1 MLGRSF
7 ARLQRG
13 RVQSTKLS
21 NGMRVVTQDTYDQH
35 TSIGAYF
42 NAGIREEARDA
53 RGSYNV
59 LRALTANGATKKYK
73 GKGPTA
79 LHTDLANMG
88 ADMNLD
94 FGREQSS
101 IALTVPNGAVT
112 KSLEMLKDLSFG
124 VDASDKGA
132 VDEAKT
138 SLYRQMTSQ
147 PPLIQDTVYDR
158 LHASTFRDYSLGYT
172 LFNADVEEGS
182 DQIKLQQLIE
192 RSRTSDRLVI
202 SAVGGG
208 VKHAE
213 MVQQCEKLFADAPRG
228 APGIVDEK
236 PYFCGASLN
245 YRTDEMGPNAY
256 WAMGFQTCP
265 MAHNDAL
272 PIMLMEDILGEY
284 VSFRPKA
291 LVPNNISH
299 NRLTHLV
306 AQQRGG
312 CAHYHKAK
320 NFWYRD
326 TGMLTFYGITDEL
339 DLMSHMRNFQFH
351 LSGLSAFV
359 TDEELERA
367 KKAFQHRMF
376 QGNDGTLARA
386 GQMAEQTIHLNRV
399 LNPAELMER
408 LENTNSDDIKRV
420 AFNYLNNTELSVV
433 AVGPTHGLRSHFTLS
448 VMMTNMRY

>member
-1 MLGRSF
+1 MNFVNEMLGRSF

-245 YRTDEMGPNAY
+245 YRTDEMG
-256 WAMGFQTCP
+256 
-265 MAHNDAL
+265 
-272 PIMLMEDILGEY
+272 E
-284 VSFRPKA
+284 
-291 LVPNNISH
+291 
-299 NRLTHLV
+299 
-306 AQQRGG
+306 
-312 CAHYHKAK
+312 
-320 NFWYRD
+320 
-326 TGMLTFYGITDEL
+326 
-339 DLMSHMRNFQFH
+339 
-351 LSGLSAFV
+351 
-359 TDEELERA
+359 
-367 KKAFQHRMF
+367 
-376 QGNDGTLARA
+376 TL
-386 GQMAEQTIHLNRV
+386 L
-399 LNPAELMER
+399 LL
-408 LENTNSDDIKRV
+408 
-420 AFNYLNNTELSVV
+420 F
-433 AVGPTHGLRSHFTLS
+433 
-448 VMMTNMRY
+448 